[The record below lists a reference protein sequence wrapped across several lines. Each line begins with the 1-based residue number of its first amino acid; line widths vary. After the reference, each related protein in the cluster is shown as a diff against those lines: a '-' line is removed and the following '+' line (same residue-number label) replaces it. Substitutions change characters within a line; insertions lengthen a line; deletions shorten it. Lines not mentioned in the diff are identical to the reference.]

1 MLITFTEFLGR
12 TEVRVSDILESSSK
26 TPGPI
31 SKRLILHEVDTG
43 EVEVKLDLRLFAKE
57 R

>member
-1 MLITFTEFLGR
+1 MLFTFPEFLGR

-43 EVEVKLDLRLFAKE
+43 EVEVKLDLRLFGKE